1 MSILDYKKKESS
13 DVSAFVDMV
22 YFEDCLYVSYKR
34 GVKIFEKIK
43 KNSEGEEKEN
53 LDGFIELRSID

>member
-1 MSILDYKKKESS
+1 MTILDYKKKKNS

-34 GVKIFEKIK
+34 GVKIFEKIN

-53 LDGFIELRSID
+53 LEGFIELRFID